1 MRYPLLS
8 QGPLGSSL
16 YRHRCVGEWRIV
28 GQERDSE
35 LLTLD
40 AQLRRL
46 RRRTDRQRRRIGSS
60 GSAAWQAWSTTID
73 EALAV
78 ASRMARTP
86 AHGLPGL
93 AVKICATVWFL
104 LDASDAV
111 LDDEGA
117 RQLRALGREVRRLA
131 GR

>member
-1 MRYPLLS
+1 M
-8 QGPLGSSL
+8 
-16 YRHRCVGEWRIV
+16 V
-28 GQERDSE
+28 GQERNSE
-35 LLTLD
+35 LLALD

-46 RRRTDRQRRRIGSS
+46 RRRADRQRRRIGSS
-60 GSAAWQAWSTTID
+60 SAAWQAWSTTID

-78 ASRMARTP
+78 VDRIARTP

-93 AVKICATVWFL
+93 AVKVCATVWFL

>member
-1 MRYPLLS
+1 M
-8 QGPLGSSL
+8 
-16 YRHRCVGEWRIV
+16 V

-35 LLTLD
+35 LLALD

-46 RRRTDRQRRRIGSS
+46 RRRADRQRRRIGSS
-60 GSAAWQAWSTTID
+60 SAAWQAWSTTID
-73 EALAV
+73 EALGV
-78 ASRMARTP
+78 VGRIARTP

-93 AVKICATVWFL
+93 AVKIYATVWFL

-117 RQLRALGREVRRLA
+117 RQLRALSREVHRLA
-131 GR
+131 GQ